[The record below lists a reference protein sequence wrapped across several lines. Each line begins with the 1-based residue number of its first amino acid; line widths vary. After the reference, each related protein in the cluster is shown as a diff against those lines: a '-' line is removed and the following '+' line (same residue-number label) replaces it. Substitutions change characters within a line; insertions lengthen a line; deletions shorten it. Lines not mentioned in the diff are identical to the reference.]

1 VADNREVAKATVREW
16 IGLAV
21 LALPCLLYSMDLTVL
36 NLAVPALSQD
46 LRPSSSQLLWI
57 VDIYGFFVAGSL
69 ITMGTLGDRIG
80 RRRLLMIGAAA
91 FGLASVVAALSTS
104 AVTLIATR
112 ALLGFAGATLAPS
125 TLSLVRNMF
134 LDDRERT
141 LAISIWITSYS
152 VGGAIGPLIGGVLL
166 QHFWWGSVFLI
177 GVPVMV
183 LLLILGPILLPEF
196 RDPNPGRL
204 DVLSA
209 GLSLA
214 AILPT
219 IYTVKRVAEHGL
231 AAGDGVVLLV
241 GLVAGAAFVYRQLT
255 AAEPL
260 IDIRLFRVPAFSVSL
275 AAYMLAT
282 FALFGAFV
290 FISQYLQLVFGLSP
304 LEAGIWTMPWALAFV
319 VGSLATPPIAQRVR
333 PPAVMAAGLVVAANG
348 FGLLT
353 RVDIASGPGMLIG
366 ASVIVALGLAPVF
379 TLATDLVIGSAPA
392 ERAGAAAAISETSS
406 EFGGALGI
414 AVLGSIGTAVYRGR
428 IIDAVPASLA
438 PDVAEAARSTLAGAV
453 AAAEQLPS
461 SLSIEFLAAARLAF
475 AQSFDLTAILTAAVA
490 LVTAALVAIVLR
502 DRSSESMLS
511 PAAVS
516 VQRPVC

>member
-1 VADNREVAKATVREW
+1 
-16 IGLAV
+16 
-21 LALPCLLYSMDLTVL
+21 
-36 NLAVPALSQD
+36 
-46 LRPSSSQLLWI
+46 
-57 VDIYGFFVAGSL
+57 
-69 ITMGTLGDRIG
+69 
-80 RRRLLMIGAAA
+80 
-91 FGLASVVAALSTS
+91 
-104 AVTLIATR
+104 
-112 ALLGFAGATLAPS
+112 
-125 TLSLVRNMF
+125 
-134 LDDRERT
+134 
-141 LAISIWITSYS
+141 
-152 VGGAIGPLIGGVLL
+152 
-166 QHFWWGSVFLI
+166 
-177 GVPVMV
+177 MV

-219 IYTVKRVAEHGL
+219 IYTVKRLAEHGWD
-231 AAGDGVVLLV
+231 AGDGVVLLV
-241 GLVAGAAFVYRQLT
+241 GLVAGAAFVYRQLI

-304 LEAGIWTMPWALAFV
+304 LEAGIWTMPWALTFV
-319 VGSLATPPIAQRVR
+319 VGSLATPAIAQRVR
-333 PPAVMAAGLVVAANG
+333 PPAVMAAGLVVAAAG

-353 RVDIASGPGMLIG
+353 QVDVASGPGLLIG

-379 TLATDLVIGSAPA
+379 TLATDLVIGSTPA

-414 AVLGSIGTAVYRGR
+414 AVLGSIGAAVYRGR
-428 IIDAVPASLA
+428 IVDAVPASLA
-438 PDVAEAARSTLAGAV
+438 PDVAEAARGTLAGAV

-461 SLSIEFLAAARLAF
+461 SLGAEFLAAARLAF
-475 AQSFDLTAILTAAVA
+475 AQSFDLTAVLTAAVV
-490 LVTAALVAIVLR
+490 LLTAGLVAVVLR
-502 DRSSESMLS
+502 DGAAEQALA
-511 PAAVS
+511 PAAVA
-516 VQRPVC
+516 CD